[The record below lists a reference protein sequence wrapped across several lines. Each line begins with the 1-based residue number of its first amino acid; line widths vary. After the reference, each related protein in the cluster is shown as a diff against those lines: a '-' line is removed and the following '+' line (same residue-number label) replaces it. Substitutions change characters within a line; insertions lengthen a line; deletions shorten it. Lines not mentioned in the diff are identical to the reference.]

1 MLVEG
6 VLLRVKL
13 GKPARDAVDL
23 LQILR
28 EIKSAE
34 AVLKSTR
41 NVLDKARRTAST
53 EGTTE
58 NHECEQAALC
68 YAAKKRAGMEA
79 FFISEDVFHA
89 FQRVFL
95 DLVEEERVARC
106 RLDDLH
112 ADTKK
117 RAAKARSAEYFMGTK
132 CVFERFAVEEEARE
146 KKVKLFQEYSGF
158 LSALRF
164 AEEEERQEA
173 ISRARARRR
182 VSLQQPVAQ
191 PMPLSSFGQP
201 GVMSP
206 PVGLQQ
212 TARLQGP
219 PQFAHQQPPYTA
231 QTQPYGL
238 THNFFG
244 QVQQMYQPQPQQMQA
259 SGYYAAAPVGR
270 GGYHYG
276 APSAPPFQAPAQNI
290 FPAQYQA
297 FQQQHP
303 PNSGWPG
310 HSQAARGR
318 THYYGL

>member
-13 GKPARDAVDL
+13 GRPALDAVEL
-23 LQILR
+23 LQISR
-28 EIKSAE
+28 EIKNTE

-41 NVLDKARRTAST
+41 NVLDKTRRAAST

-68 YAAKKRAGMEA
+68 YAAKKRSGMEA

-89 FQRVFL
+89 FKRVFL

-112 ADTKK
+112 AETKK

-146 KKVKLFQEYSGF
+146 KKTKLFQEYSGF
-158 LSALRF
+158 LTALRF

-173 ISRARARRR
+173 IGRARARRR

-191 PMPLSSFGQP
+191 SMPLNSFGQP

-212 TARLQGP
+212 TARPQVP
-219 PQFAHQQPPYTA
+219 PQFAHQQPPYIA
-231 QTQPYGL
+231 QTQPYGVPN
-238 THNFFG
+238 NFFG
-244 QVQQMYQPQPQQMQA
+244 RGQPMYQPQPQHMQA
-259 SGYYAAAPVGR
+259 SGYYAAAPNGR
-270 GGYHYG
+270 GGYNYG
-276 APSAPPFQAPAQNI
+276 AQSAPPFQAPAQNI

-297 FQQQHP
+297 FQQQQS
-303 PNSGWPG
+303 PNTSWTA

-318 THYYGL
+318 TMYYGL